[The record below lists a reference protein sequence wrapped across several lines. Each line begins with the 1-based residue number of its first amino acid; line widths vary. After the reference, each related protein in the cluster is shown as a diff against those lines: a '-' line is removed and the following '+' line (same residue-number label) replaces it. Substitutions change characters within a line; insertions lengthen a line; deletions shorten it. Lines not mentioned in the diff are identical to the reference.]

1 MALDTLLSL
10 VMDSIDRPVP
20 HINTGMTL
28 TTPVVQ
34 TPSLSMHAVLTK
46 EQAISFL
53 QARMK
58 PLIDSITKA
67 DENGDDTSYYFPIH
81 KSRFVNIDGQQQLLK
96 LNRSGAEKI
105 VFPSFQSHLGVT
117 IAEWE
122 TLVKLIGKKNWKK
135 HGNLGCH
142 YYTNDYCRMEW
153 VMLSTKPFGAN
164 PKVTPKQQCSQL
176 AQLPFWLERP
186 VLVVDSVVVGR
197 WGG

>member
-10 VMDSIDRPVP
+10 VMDSIDRPVT

-122 TLVKLIGKKNWKK
+122 TLVKLIGKKNRKK

-164 PKVTPKQQCSQL
+164 PKVTNS
-176 AQLPFWLERP
+176 
-186 VLVVDSVVVGR
+186 VLS
-197 WGG
+197 